1 MDSQFPITG
10 TYIWYYFICKRELW
24 LMMHNII
31 PDQEDE
37 NIDIGRFI
45 HEYYSKRGKEEVDIG
60 SGKIDRIKKVGNE
73 VIVQEIKKM

>member
-1 MDSQFPITG
+1 
-10 TYIWYYFICKRELW
+10 
-24 LMMHNII
+24 MMHNII

-60 SGKIDRIKKVGNE
+60 SCKIDRIKKVGNE
-73 VIVQEIKKM
+73 VIVQEIKKTSKFREAAIFSFCFI

>member
-1 MDSQFPITG
+1 MT
-10 TYIWYYFICKRELW
+10 R
-24 LMMHNII
+24 NIA
-31 PDQEDE
+31 PDKEDE

-73 VIVQEIKKM
+73 VIVQ